1 MLGLEGQPGR
11 TWSRGCT
18 VWWGGKDSNLG
29 SRWQQ
34 IYSLPPLSTRVPPH
48 RTPYSFQENVH
59 AAEILATSDD
69 SSDQRM
75 TKISASAERTAPL
88 TVRTRRR
95 SGISGRDGCNKM
107 F

>member
-1 MLGLEGQPGR
+1 MLDPEGQPGR

-48 RTPYSFQENVH
+48 EQLPALKVLIYGIRLRLTLPTNERQKSRLMQNQPPLLPSEHGVVLAYW
-59 AAEILATSDD
+59 AELDRA
-69 SSDQRM
+69 
-75 TKISASAERTAPL
+75 
-88 TVRTRRR
+88 
-95 SGISGRDGCNKM
+95 KM